1 MTAADGYRD
10 PVDTHEAAGRE
21 KGMEFG
27 NFMRELYDC
36 GALRHSDQVSQ
47 GTVEAIQPS
56 FAAEWPR
63 ELHPAVRQVLI
74 QQGIHSPYQHQYDAI
89 VKSLAGHDVVL
100 ESPTASGKTLAF
112 TSAMVHSLLK
122 YRRGTALMIYPMKAL
137 AFDQRT
143 QIREICEPLNID
155 SWPYHGDVPVGDRA
169 ALRTSPPQIL
179 LTNPEYLNMSFL
191 AYRDIWD
198 GFLRNLQYVVID
210 EMHEYRG
217 YFGGNVA
224 LLLRRFFLHL
234 RRIGSFPR
242 VFLST
247 ATCDNPG
254 EHARNLTGREVEE
267 VSARNVYRPRRHYLF
282 VNPNIPD
289 YQYRNI
295 LRYRVEL
302 AALQSLE
309 AGKQILVFCP
319 TKRLL
324 EEAFRNSRRRAEER
338 GLDANRMTAF
348 HADLKGELKQDIQQR
363 IKSGEIR
370 VVFTTNALE
379 LGLDIGRLDG
389 VILMGFPSSIMSA
402 WQQIGRAGRSW
413 DKDAFVLLYA
423 MNDPIDRFFV
433 GNIDAFLN
441 KPFDALVVDP
451 ENEELIDNHMGAL
464 VEETSGELS
473 PADEHILGSAF
484 YQRAKEEDAQPLPGY
499 KPHAHLSLRG
509 SYGKSYQLK
518 RGREEIGQI
527 SEMRL
532 FREAYIGAV
541 FTFFG
546 QKYVVHAHEGDAVVL
561 DDADQNRRT
570 EAGFYVNLWRNAV
583 VDGYSYRDVQVYCGV
598 LNISVNFTGYK
609 LINEVSGEVI
619 DSFGGEGRAHYQNNL
634 HGLWMDLPYG
644 AADPLGLAA
653 LEHLIRVG
661 TLFILPVDRFD
672 TSTYSTHGP
681 TARDTRTV
689 YYYENYS
696 GGIGIAKKVFEK
708 WPECLK
714 KGMEVA
720 QDCRCRSG
728 CQNCIEPAKSYHSSG
743 GDLDKRLG
751 IELGHRLLSAHRR
764 GPSHRF
770 RRGRLVAI

>member
-1 MTAADGYRD
+1 
-10 PVDTHEAAGRE
+10 
-21 KGMEFG
+21 MEFG
-27 NFMRELYDC
+27 NFMQALYDC
-36 GALRHSDQVSQ
+36 EALRRKDRVSR
-47 GTVEAIQPS
+47 GIVEAIPPS
-56 FAAEWPR
+56 FAVEWPR
-63 ELHPAVRQVLI
+63 QLHPAVRQVLI
-74 QQGIHSPYQHQYDAI
+74 QQGMPKPYQHQYDAI

-122 YRRGTALMIYPMKAL
+122 NRRGHALMIYPMKAL

-143 QIREICEPLNID
+143 QIREICEPLGIS
-155 SWPYHGDVPVGDRA
+155 SWPYDGDVLEEHRA
-169 ALRTSPPQIL
+169 AMRTSPPQVL

-191 AYRDIWD
+191 AYREIWD
-198 GFLRNLQYVVID
+198 GFLRNLEYVVID

-234 RRIGSFPR
+234 HRIGSFPR

-247 ATCDNPG
+247 ATCENPG
-254 EHARNLTGREVEE
+254 EHARNLTGREVQE
-267 VSARNVYRPRRHYLF
+267 VSARDVYRPRRHFVF

-302 AALQSLE
+302 AALESLDH
-309 AGKQILVFCP
+309 GKQILVFCP

-338 GLDANRMTAF
+338 GLDANRITAF
-348 HADLKGELKQDIQQR
+348 HADLKGGLKQDIQQR

-451 ENEELIDNHMGAL
+451 ENEELIENPMGAL
-464 VEETSGELS
+464 VAETDGQLD
-473 PADEHILGSAF
+473 PADERILGSAF
-484 YQRAKEEDAQPLPGY
+484 YQKAKEEDAQPIPGH
-499 KPHAHLSLRG
+499 KPHALLSLRG
-509 SYGKSYQLK
+509 SYGKSYRLK

-570 EAGFYVNLWRNAV
+570 EAGFYINLWRNAV
-583 VDGYSYRDVQVYCGV
+583 LDGYSYRDVQVYCGV

-609 LINEVSGEVI
+609 LIEEVSGEVI
-619 DSFGGEGRAHYQNNL
+619 DSFGGDGRAHYQNSL
-634 HGLWMDLPYG
+634 HGLWMDLPHG
-644 AADPLGLAA
+644 ADDPLGLIA

-661 TLFILPVDRFD
+661 TMFILPVDRFD
-672 TSTYSTHGP
+672 TSTYSTHGS
-681 TARDTRTV
+681 AAGDTQTV

-714 KGMEVA
+714 KGMEIA
-720 QDCRCRSG
+720 EACRCRSG
-728 CQNCIEPAKSYHSSG
+728 CQNCIEPAKSYHSSS

-751 IELGHRLLSAHRR
+751 IELGHRLLSAYRR
-764 GPSHRF
+764 GPSRRY
-770 RRGRLVAI
+770 RRGRMVAI